1 MTRPV
6 DLQFYAFF
14 VMVLAGVALGL
25 GYDTYRAFRTFCRPL
40 GLIGAAAD
48 LIFGLWAL
56 FLLGLALLLGNW
68 GDLRVYVVVGVG
80 IGLAF
85 YHYFG
90 RRPYQRAARWVAGL
104 LVTATRKTRRAVV
117 AWSATAGKAGLS
129 AVRKLR
135 RRVWPRWPPT
145 SG

>member
-1 MTRPV
+1 M

-25 GYDTYRAFRTFCRPL
+25 GYDTYRAFRAICRPN
-40 GLIGAAAD
+40 GWIGAAAD
-48 LIFGLWAL
+48 LLFGLWAFFL
-56 FLLGLALLLGNW
+56 FGSALLLGNW
-68 GDLRVYVVVGVG
+68 GDLRVYVAVGVG

-104 LVTATRKTRRAVV
+104 LATATRKTRRTVV
-117 AWSATAGKAGLS
+117 AWSATAGKVSLS
-129 AVRKLR
+129 VVRKLGGGCGR
-135 RRVWPRWPPT
+135 RGLPPQDE
-145 SG
+145 